1 MNNEKFWDNIGYVIM
16 ALLLIGQVTV
26 GWLFMVGQGAYLLGN
41 IINVIRDYRLNRPR
55 ADKVKNICFTAITI
69 GLIILYIF

>member
-1 MNNEKFWDNIGYVIM
+1 MNKEKFWDNIGYVIM
-16 ALLLIGQVTV
+16 ALLLVGQVTV

-41 IINVIRDYRLNRPR
+41 VINVIRDYRLNRPR
-55 ADKVKNICFTAITI
+55 ADKVKNICFTAITV

>member
-16 ALLLIGQVTV
+16 ALLFIGQVTV

-55 ADKVKNICFTAITI
+55 ADKVKNICFTVITV